1 TAEEALKNIPRN
13 GRFLYSAMAA
23 FPPEAAMAFFEQGG
37 CPLILIVN
45 TENKTVRLANPPDE
59 LSNIMFYTTITYRK
73 AERMI
78 HCKTVRMA
86 WVRQP
91 SLRP

>member
-1 TAEEALKNIPRN
+1 MNFYNIV
-13 GRFLYSAMAA
+13 YV
-23 FPPEAAMAFFEQGG
+23 
-37 CPLILIVN
+37 LIVN